1 MNAYEQVKM
10 IVAALEA
17 KGNPFEA
24 AEVTWLGKLE
34 ESFGH
39 TLPATFRELVAHF
52 HFPEFDVS
60 GVTVFSNLNDG
71 SHSDITVAPFA
82 DEGILSWLKSHR
94 FVQFGRPDTG
104 SYDPVCFDLS
114 ERKRNPVVVVLDHED
129 ILLQRKFVHLDQIAP
144 SFIDLVNAELH
155 NTRLQPIARKMR
167 SLHAR

>member
-10 IVAALEA
+10 IVVALEA
-17 KGNPFEA
+17 KGNRFEA
-24 AEVTWLGKLE
+24 AEVTWLAKLE

-52 HFPEFDVS
+52 NFPEFVVS
-60 GVTVFSNLNDG
+60 GITVFSNLNNG

-82 DEGILSWLKSHR
+82 DGVIFSWLKSHR
-94 FVQFGRPDTG
+94 FVQFGRLDTG

-114 ERKRNPVVVVLDHED
+114 ERKRDPVVVVLNHED
-129 ILLQRKFVHLDQIAP
+129 ILLQRKFVRLDQIAL

-155 NTRLQPIARKMR
+155 NKRLQPIARKTR
-167 SLHAR
+167 SG